1 MPLNIST
8 SEEYIR
14 GLITDIFYE
23 VISGDL
29 IKQGDLY
36 FLLFEAP
43 LVDDLGGQDA
53 LLVWVTGGAE
63 VGSKIC
69 TKSERL
75 HVLGGHGHAATSTQI
90 VLVPH
95 RVNEPKN
102 SPVFTHSTVQLS
114 FQNSNQCLKF
124 DRWMRKNWTNIK
136 LWSGTPAL
144 H

>member
-53 LLVWVTGGAE
+53 LLV
-63 VGSKIC
+63 
-69 TKSERL
+69 
-75 HVLGGHGHAATSTQI
+75 
-90 VLVPH
+90 
-95 RVNEPKN
+95 
-102 SPVFTHSTVQLS
+102 
-114 FQNSNQCLKF
+114 
-124 DRWMRKNWTNIK
+124 
-136 LWSGTPAL
+136 
-144 H
+144 